1 MTTLSDLDRRISVLE
16 AEVENMEKAIMKVET
31 LVSDNYE
38 GTLSIKERLD
48 KWNGSIPHLVED
60 VKELR
65 VMQVQL
71 LDAVNKKSIADA
83 KASVKVSI
91 MWAAAAAVLGA
102 GFTML
107 IKLLV
112 P

>member
-1 MTTLSDLDRRISVLE
+1 MTNLNDLDKRISVLE
-16 AEVENMEKAIMKVET
+16 AEVDNMERTIMKIEVV
-31 LVSDNYE
+31 VSDNYD

-65 VMQVQL
+65 VMQIQL
-71 LDAVNKKSIADA
+71 LDAVNARSVADA
-83 KASVKVSI
+83 KSSVKTNI
-91 MWAAAAAVLGA
+91 MWAATAAVIGA
-102 GFTML
+102 AFTML